1 VSGDGLL
8 RVVVADDEPDQRF
21 LLTLQLDRLQ
31 DMVVVGEA
39 RHGGEALEV
48 AAAERADVVV
58 MDLLMPVVDGF
69 TAIARL
75 RQELPHVGVVAYSA
89 VAGDFAR
96 EETRRQGVELV
107 LKSGDITP
115 LADALRRCVA

>member
-1 VSGDGLL
+1 VTGDGQV
-8 RVVVADDEPDQRF
+8 RVVVADVEPDQRF
-21 LLTLQLDRLQ
+21 LLTLQLGRLE

-48 AAAERADVVV
+48 AAAERADAVV